1 MNDTTDATPSRRGE
15 LAEGLG
21 NGPTLRS
28 ALLTLTALA
37 AGAIAAMLVP
47 VAVANAESAVVTIGQ
62 LEAQG
67 FDVRLDRIGSAPL
80 DQCEV
85 TSVRNPQERTQ
96 LVEVDGRRGRDVL
109 VPIVIARTIT
119 VSLNCTR

>member
-1 MNDTTDATPSRRGE
+1 M
-15 LAEGLG
+15 
-21 NGPTLRS
+21 RS